1 MSASYSYIQP
11 GVTDAVPS
19 LCEWFAP
26 RRVLLRSS
34 FWCYNLKGPSR
45 RVSPCWKVAESISK
59 RKIVSGVLEQEHAP
73 VQKPTNVDALAQ
85 R

>member
-19 LCEWFAP
+19 LCKWFAP

-34 FWCYNLKGPSR
+34 FWCYLLPSIR
-45 RVSPCWKVAESISK
+45 FNTSSLD
-59 RKIVSGVLEQEHAP
+59 VLEGSSVIPNQKEDHAGSW
-73 VQKPTNVDALAQ
+73 KERFKNTL